1 MTLFVREYSWMWND
15 LHLSLAECRVFAY
28 IHGLSHGEKHGYDGS
43 KRHLAE
49 LLGLDAG
56 GVKKILDTLT
66 EKHLIVCTDGLW
78 HSVESVNTPTVES
91 VNENADSVNES
102 VESVNSPYNP
112 LLNNIKDKKS
122 SDMKTV
128 FEKFFDKFSAEY
140 RNRFAATQILWD
152 HRSKAAQDAMYNE
165 VKEEQDFAVD
175 KNPYFFV
182 QNYREP
188 TPEWLRGDEPGD
200 IVQVRYNGVYKLCTR
215 ATMELFGLEWVRDW
229 N

>member
-1 MTLFVREYSWMWND
+1 MTLFVREYSWMWD
-15 LHLSLAECRVFAY
+15 QLKLSLAECRVYAY
-28 IHGLSHGEKHGYDGS
+28 IYGLSHGEKHGYNGS

-49 LLGLDAG
+49 LLGLNAG
-56 GVKKILDTLT
+56 AVKRILDTLE
-66 EKHLIVCTDGLW
+66 EKHLIVCTDGVW
-78 HSVESVNTPTVES
+78 KSVATNNT
-91 VNENADSVNES
+91 DSVATDNES
-102 VESVNSPYNP
+102 VVSNNESVASDNSPYNP

-165 VKEEQDFAVD
+165 VKDEQDFAVD

-229 N
+229 

>member
-1 MTLFVREYSWMWND
+1 MTLFVREYSWMWD
-15 LHLSLAECRVFAY
+15 QLKLSLAECRVYAY
-28 IHGLSHGEKHGYDGS
+28 IYGLSHGEKHGYNGS

-49 LLGLDAG
+49 LLGLNAG
-56 GVKKILDTLT
+56 AVKRILDTLE
-66 EKHLIVCTDGLW
+66 EKHLIVCTDGVW
-78 HSVESVNTPTVES
+78 KSVATNNT
-91 VNENADSVNES
+91 DSVATDNES
-102 VESVNSPYNP
+102 VVSNNESVASDNSPYNP
-112 LLNNIKDKKS
+112 LNNNIKDKKS

-165 VKEEQDFAVD
+165 VKDEQDFAVD

-200 IVQVRYNGVYKLCTR
+200 IVQVRYNGAYKLCTR

-229 N
+229 

>member
-1 MTLFVREYSWMWND
+1 MTLFVREYSWMWEQ
-15 LHLSLAECRVFAY
+15 LKLSLAECRVYAY
-28 IHGLSHGEKHGYDGS
+28 IYGLSHGEKHGYNGS
-43 KRHLAE
+43 KRHLAD
-49 LLGLDAG
+49 LLGLNAG
-56 GVKKILDTLT
+56 AVKRILDTLE
-66 EKHLIVCTDGLW
+66 EKHLIVCTDGVW
-78 HSVESVNTPTVES
+78 QSVATNNT
-91 VNENADSVNES
+91 DSVATDNES
-102 VESVNSPYNP
+102 VVLNNESVASSNSPYNP
-112 LLNNIKDKKS
+112 LNNNIKDKKS

-165 VKEEQDFAVD
+165 VKDEQDFAVD

-188 TPEWLRGDEPGD
+188 TPEWLRGDEGGD

-215 ATMELFGLEWVRDW
+215 ATMELFGLEWVRNW
-229 N
+229 

>member
-1 MTLFVREYSWMWND
+1 MTLFVREYSWMWEQ
-15 LHLSLAECRVFAY
+15 LKLSLAECRVYAY
-28 IHGLSHGEKHGYDGS
+28 IYGLSHGEKHGYNGS

-49 LLGLDAG
+49 LLGLPKSTAC
-56 GVKKILDTLT
+56 KCLDTLM
-66 EKHLIVCTDGLW
+66 EKHLIVCTDGIW
-78 HSVESVNTPTVES
+78 QSVPQVDSSSVPTVDENVPQMDKS
-91 VNENADSVNES
+91 VPPVD
-102 VESVNSPYNP
+102 SPYNP
-112 LLNNIKDKKS
+112 LNNNIKDKKS

-152 HRSKAAQDAMYNE
+152 HRSKAAQDAMYSE

>member
-1 MTLFVREYSWMWND
+1 MTLFVREYSWMWEQ
-15 LHLSLAECRVFAY
+15 LKLSLAECRVYAY
-28 IHGLSHGEKHGYDGS
+28 IYGLSHGEKPGYNGS

-49 LLGLDAG
+49 LLGLNAG
-56 GVKKILDTLT
+56 AVKRILDTLE
-66 EKHLIVCTDGLW
+66 EKHLIVCTDGVW
-78 HSVESVNTPTVES
+78 KSVATNNT
-91 VNENADSVNES
+91 DSVATDNES
-102 VESVNSPYNP
+102 VVSNNESVASDNSPYNP
-112 LLNNIKDKKS
+112 LNNNIKDKKS

-165 VKEEQDFAVD
+165 VKDEQDFAVD

-229 N
+229 